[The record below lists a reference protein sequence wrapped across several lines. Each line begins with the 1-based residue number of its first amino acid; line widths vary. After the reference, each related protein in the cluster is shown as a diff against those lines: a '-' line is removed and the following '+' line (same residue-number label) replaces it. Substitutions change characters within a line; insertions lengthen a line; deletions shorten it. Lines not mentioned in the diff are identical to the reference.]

1 VLLWMQRWC
10 VCPTQAWLT
19 CALVSYAMPFAPVLL
34 RVAWAQTLEWRPIR
48 GLQDMVISYGPCQ
61 FPTTGFVV
69 DR

>member
-1 VLLWMQRWC
+1 
-10 VCPTQAWLT
+10 
-19 CALVSYAMPFAPVLL
+19 MPFAPVLL
-34 RVAWAQTLEWRPIR
+34 RIPWGQTLEWRPIR